1 MTDFL
6 QPAWFLELLARA
18 SAGGLSSVHVTKCF
32 AFASK
37 GILESLQS
45 CVNLHFEEGDLKV
58 VVLMLVFVITA
69 RLSFKKASKFT
80 TLVCTAF
87 VHLCYHTLLFRTGLW
102 LCFSVLDFFSSPF
115 FLMAVVPDFSV
126 PESWEE
132 WSSAALYCLSA
143 LSNPEF

>member
-1 MTDFL
+1 M
-6 QPAWFLELLARA
+6 
-18 SAGGLSSVHVTKCF
+18 HVTKCF

-87 VHLCYHTLLFRTGLW
+87 VHLCYHTLLFRTGL
-102 LCFSVLDFFSSPF
+102 
-115 FLMAVVPDFSV
+115 
-126 PESWEE
+126 
-132 WSSAALYCLSA
+132 
-143 LSNPEF
+143 